1 MFVTTTG
8 ELPGSNRF
16 EISGTA
22 GKILCENGVIRYYK
36 NAIDS
41 QTYSQTVSG
50 TFAWPEVEVTEVPT
64 DGNNPQHMGIIND
77 FAHAILNRLPAP
89 VDGKEGLN
97 GVMLMNA
104 MELSSWLGNVPVSI
118 PFDEDLYLAELNKR
132 VAISRDKSG
141 VRDVVLDTTG
151 SFESKLK

>member
-1 MFVTTTG
+1 
-8 ELPGSNRF
+8 
-16 EISGTA
+16 
-22 GKILCENGVIRYYK
+22 
-36 NAIDS
+36 
-41 QTYSQTVSG
+41 
-50 TFAWPEVEVTEVPT
+50 
-64 DGNNPQHMGIIND
+64 MGIIND